1 MENKKSKGEFIS
13 DNLIRLSGGVIV
25 GGILTQMHAMVF
37 IGLAIFLAG
46 EAYRFYHFRTYKSD
60 NMRVIAA
67 LVICLA
73 IGLINKYFQFF

>member
-25 GGILTQMHAMVF
+25 GGILTKMHAMVF

-46 EAYRFYHFRTYKSD
+46 EAYRFYHFRT
-60 NMRVIAA
+60 
-67 LVICLA
+67 
-73 IGLINKYFQFF
+73 